1 MMSRLRKLTA
11 RFIAN
16 RRGVA
21 AIEFAYI
28 APLMLLA
35 MIGTLEAARAVAIH
49 KRFQRATDM
58 VADLVAREKAIG
70 TNTTEATA
78 ALDGMMKS
86 IAHVMK
92 PYSATVL
99 KLGIVAVRAKSNDAS
114 NTRVEWSYAHS
125 GYTVPAKCATYAM
138 PATGMLSNGGA
149 AIVVESSYTYSPM
162 LANIIP
168 GFKTN
173 MTWTDKVSY
182 SPRNSCVDYAG
193 TNCVLTCSGW

>member
-1 MMSRLRKLTA
+1 MMSKIRQLTA
-11 RFIAN
+11 RFLVN
-16 RRGVA
+16 RCGVA

-70 TNTTEATA
+70 SNSSEATA

-92 PYSATVL
+92 PYSSTVMQ
-99 KLGIVAVRAKSNDAS
+99 LGIIAVRAKSTDATS
-114 NTRVEWSYAHS
+114 TRVEWSYAHS
-125 GYTVPAKCATYAM
+125 GYSVPAKCATYAM

-149 AIVVESSYTYSPM
+149 AIVVESKYTFSPM
-162 LANIIP
+162 LANLIP

-193 TNCVLTCSGW
+193 TNCILTCSGW